1 MKKKVFYVM
10 ASIVL
15 VLICMGAL
23 PDAMTGASVTI
34 AYEHHELHQGDAF
47 VTHIENTCTNTGE
60 MTVLAF
66 NTPDT
71 AKWIHMA
78 ASAHATSGASFTI
91 VEAPSIDPDE
101 STSEATPYNRNRNH
115 ANTAVTSSI
124 ETAPVANEISFF
136 NETAAAA
143 ANITTT
149 VTLWDETIGET
160 GNLVS
165 KSAGVSRG
173 QVEFILKQN
182 TQYAFIVASDD
193 DNDNVH
199 SIALSFYQHTN
210 R

>member
-1 MKKKVFYVM
+1 MKKMLYVM
-10 ASIVL
+10 ATIVL
-15 VLICMGAL
+15 VFICMGAL
-23 PDAMTGASVTI
+23 PDAMTGSSVTI
-34 AYEHHELHQGDAF
+34 TYEHHEVHQGDAF
-47 VTHIENTCTNTGE
+47 ITHIENTCTNIGE

-66 NTPDT
+66 NTPNT
-71 AKWIHMA
+71 KEWIHMS

-115 ANTAVTSSI
+115 ANTPVISSI
-124 ETAPVANEISFF
+124 ETTPVVGEVSFF

-165 KSAGVSRG
+165 KSAGAGRG
-173 QVEFILKQN
+173 QIEFILKQN
-182 TQYAFIVASDD
+182 TQYAFILTSDD
-193 DNDNVH
+193 ANDNVH